1 MVANILSGPL
11 GELAPMLAGHAKTG
25 GDIVLSG
32 ILREQAEPLLET
44 YSEYF
49 EMDAPEFEEDW
60 VLLHGV
66 KK

>member
-1 MVANILSGPL
+1 
-11 GELAPMLAGHAKTG
+11 MLAGHTKAG

-32 ILREQAEPLLET
+32 ILREQAGHLIET
-44 YSEYF
+44 YSQF
-49 EMDAPEFEEDW
+49 FKMDEPVFEEDW